1 VRLDLVRWGGL
12 AAVILGLL
20 FVFRLLGE
28 ALAGAN
34 VVGDDAAVFLQDLD
48 GGGSQA
54 AVTTAVLAIF
64 LSPLALFPMLL
75 GLIYA
80 VDERRRPIAMLAAAM
95 MAFGAVLLVVAFAFF
110 GSLLAISDA
119 FVDTTVALRD
129 PLAEDGQ
136 QAARMFNL
144 LLIAGYTITGG
155 GVLLFG
161 RLLWSSEI
169 APRWIA
175 WVTLLTGLAMLLF
188 IFAAPAVYFA
198 HPLWLLLLGW
208 QLYTRANTRITAELA
223 RQQFARPS

>member
-20 FVFRLLGE
+20 FVLRLLGE

-34 VVGDDAAVFLQDLD
+34 VIGDDAAVFLEDLD
-48 GGGSQA
+48 GGGSAA
-54 AVTTAVLAIF
+54 AVTIAVLAIF

-75 GLIYA
+75 GLVYA
-80 VDERRRPIAMLAAAM
+80 VDDVRRPIAMLAASL
-95 MAFGAVLLVVAFAFF
+95 MAFGAVILVVAFAFF
-110 GSLLAISDA
+110 ASLLGISDA
-119 FVDTTVALRD
+119 FLDTTVALRD

-144 LLIAGYTITGG
+144 LLVAGYTVTGG

-161 RLLWSSEI
+161 RLLWSSEV

-175 WVTLLTGLAMLLF
+175 WITILTGVAMLLF
-188 IFAAPAVYFA
+188 MFVAPIVYFA

-208 QLYTRANTRITAELA
+208 QLYSRANARISADLA